1 MARVGGRMVLKAL
14 AVVVGTFHGLV
25 GLLGLILFET
35 GPEHWSVLTM
45 SVALVSTP
53 AALVL
58 GAWGR
63 PRLAAAWLVLAAL
76 VWAVTGYRGVR
87 PEWSYAALYYG
98 PQLVA
103 ALLLLR
109 QTAAA
114 TALGAASRTEKPPAA
129 TPGHLMA
136 WGLALV
142 LGLCHAGLGLW
153 LVVAAGVVAGWT
165 PGWWMASAASLLSTL
180 PVVVSQR
187 NAAGSGGQWLIGAAY
202 LGVLATG
209 RAVYLSPVQW
219 ATGLLV
225 WWLPQLLLG
234 VVLLR
239 RHRRHQVVTTLRDQQ
254 SALTALQRSTTRRDS

>member
-1 MARVGGRMVLKAL
+1 MRRVDGRVVLKTL
-14 AVVVGTFHGLV
+14 AVLVGTFHGLV
-25 GLLGLILFET
+25 GLLGLVLFRT

-53 AALVL
+53 AALML
-58 GAWGR
+58 GALGR
-63 PRLAAAWLVLAAL
+63 PRLAAAWLALAAL
-76 VWAVTGYRGVR
+76 VWAVTGYRGLW
-87 PEWSYAALYYG
+87 PEWRYVALYYG

-109 QTAAA
+109 QTVAA
-114 TALGAASRTEKPPAA
+114 TALSAASPTEKTPAA
-129 TPGHLMA
+129 TPGHLVTR
-136 WGLALV
+136 GLALV
-142 LGLCHAGLGLW
+142 LGLCHAGLGVW
-153 LVVAAGVVAGWT
+153 LVVAAGVQAAWT

-187 NAAGSGGQWLIGAAY
+187 NAAGSGGHWLIGAAY

-209 RAVYLSPVQW
+209 RAVYLSPLQW
-219 ATGLLV
+219 AAGLLV

-254 SALTALQRSTTRRDS
+254 SALTALQRDS

>member
-1 MARVGGRMVLKAL
+1 MILKAL
-14 AVVVGTFHGLV
+14 AVVVAVFHGLV
-25 GLLGLILFET
+25 GLLGLVLFRT

-63 PRLAAAWLVLAAL
+63 PRLAAAWLALAAL
-76 VWAVTGYRGVR
+76 VWAVTGYRGLW
-87 PEWSYAALYYG
+87 PEWRYVALYYG

-103 ALLLLR
+103 ALVLLR

-114 TALGAASRTEKPPAA
+114 ALGAASRTEKAPTA
-129 TPGHLMA
+129 TPGHMVG

-153 LVVAAGVVAGWT
+153 LVVAAGVEAAWT
-165 PGWWMASAASLLSTL
+165 PGWWMAGAASLLSTL

-187 NAAGSGGQWLIGAAY
+187 NAAGSGGHWLIGAAY
-202 LGVLATG
+202 LGALATG
-209 RAVYLSPVQW
+209 RAVYLSPVQL
-219 ATGLLV
+219 AAGLLV

-234 VVLLR
+234 VLLLR
-239 RHRRHQVVTTLRDQQ
+239 WHRRHQAATTLRDQQ
-254 SALTALQRSTTRRDS
+254 SALTALQR